1 MKTFEEEFEAEV
13 KNLLKP
19 YLRDEGNTEYLALKL
34 TYLHNKYLIKARY
47 ESRKED

>member
-34 TYLHNKYLIKARY
+34 TYLHSKYLNKARR

>member
-13 KNLLKP
+13 RNLLKP

-34 TYLHNKYLIKARY
+34 TYLHNKYLIKARH
-47 ESRKED
+47 ENRKGD

>member
-34 TYLHNKYLIKARY
+34 THLYNKYLNKARH

>member
-19 YLRDEGNTEYLALKL
+19 YLRDEGNAGYLALKL
-34 TYLHNKYLIKARY
+34 TYLHNNYLIKALH
-47 ESRKED
+47 ENRKED